1 MRSSHEVRP
10 KKQGNRKSADYRSGY
25 ADGLLA
31 AHCLL
36 VMGSHPKQNEKEI
49 WEILKADNAQ
59 NSAERVDEDPPGKPK
74 ALASPQALCHPK
86 RSDRAQSVSSA
97 KRSKCKSG
105 RRRRQPTRNFP

>member
-1 MRSSHEVRP
+1 MKTPTNLQGYQAADKVVEDLMRSSHEVRP

-59 NSAERVDEDPPGKPK
+59 NSAERVDEWPTAKPK
-74 ALASPQALCHPK
+74 ETL
-86 RSDRAQSVSSA
+86 
-97 KRSKCKSG
+97 
-105 RRRRQPTRNFP
+105 